1 MSETSSIE
9 VDSAAALRAALSNS
23 TGGETVLLAPG
34 DYGSLGVYS
43 DTFGL
48 TEGAAGVTVRS
59 ADPGAQAIFSGLDMR
74 GVAGLAFEDITFDHV
89 AEPHDPAHLRLAS
102 VTSSEDITF
111 RNVTFVGDPSLSDDS
126 DLSGT
131 PAGFGLQIG
140 ASSGVTIANS
150 EFVGLRKGLRLI
162 DSQDIVV
169 RGTEIHAFREDG
181 MNLVN
186 VQNVLIENNHI
197 HSAQAAHDS
206 DDHRDMIQ
214 MWSTATSPDDV
225 SRDVTFRGNLLD
237 IGDGDYTQ
245 GLFISNRPVTNHG
258 KGTDFHFSNIV
269 IEGNVIRNDQ
279 PNYLRVA
286 PTDGLEISNNTLE
299 RVVNPEHP
307 NRFDV
312 DPRIVLDGVSSNVTL
327 TDNVIH
333 KIVGL
338 QDRDDWTVAGNG
350 PDADGAPASDAATQP
365 APEPA
370 PAPAD
375 PDRKIVG
382 GGGGDT
388 MTGGSGDD
396 EFVLRF
402 GNDTATGGAGADA
415 FIIDWRYRDAGDAH
429 TLTDLD
435 FEDGDEIAVRFFDG
449 RPITVDSAAGLEG
462 FVARAD
468 VTAETVGDALHL
480 TLDDG
485 TGGTLG
491 LTLNGL
497 ADGAPSEPTAPEQPT
512 EPEEPTEPEQ
522 PTEPDAP
529 ADPDRKIVG
538 GGGDDTMTG
547 GSGDDEF
554 VLRFGNDTATG
565 GAGADAF
572 IIDWRYRDAGDAHT
586 LTDLDFEDG
595 DEIAVRFFDG
605 RPITVDSAAG
615 LEGFVARAD
624 VTAETVGD
632 ALHLTLDDGTGGT
645 LGLTLNGFD
654 EFQFV

>member
-1 MSETSSIE
+1 MATVDFNRLYVFGDSFSDTGAGGGAPGTDFGVRTDGGTAASYLAESFGNPVALPDDLAVGGGSQSSINFA
-9 VDSAAALRAALSNS
+9 VSGARVGS
-23 TGGETVLLAPG
+23 PG
-34 DYGSLGVYS
+34 RDGQPSLQDQVG
-43 DTFGL
+43 
-48 TEGAAGVTVRS
+48 
-59 ADPGAQAIFSGLDMR
+59 QFSGLVGSGTASFDSMDTLFFLAGGLNDRAITGSRR
-74 GVAGLAFEDITFDHV
+74 GNNREMTPVEDIIASYTTQVEDLVELGARYIQLALLPAAIPAFTEIATTLNPVYDTLVTTLDEFYDNVSITVSPWGRYFD
-89 AEPHDPAHLRLAS
+89 
-102 VTSSEDITF
+102 DIIENPDDYGMV
-111 RNVTFVGDPSLSDDS
+111 NVTDPYLGESD
-126 DLSGT
+126 
-131 PAGFGLQIG
+131 PEG
-140 ASSGVTIANS
+140 ARD
-150 EFVGLRKGLRLI
+150 EYFYYY
-162 DSQDIVV
+162 
-169 RGTEIHAFREDG
+169 
-181 MNLVN
+181 
-186 VQNVLIENNHI
+186 
-197 HSAQAAHDS
+197 SA
-206 DDHRDMIQ
+206 
-214 MWSTATSPDDV
+214 
-225 SRDVTFRGNLLD
+225 
-237 IGDGDYTQ
+237 
-245 GLFISNRPVTNHG
+245 
-258 KGTDFHFSNIV
+258 
-269 IEGNVIRNDQ
+269 
-279 PNYLRVA
+279 
-286 PTDGLEISNNTLE
+286 
-299 RVVNPEHP
+299 HP
-307 NRFDV
+307 
-312 DPRIVLDGVSSNVTL
+312 
-327 TDNVIH
+327 
-333 KIVGL
+333 
-338 QDRDDWTVAGNG
+338 
-350 PDADGAPASDAATQP
+350 SDAAHAKVGDRLFADAQTIAEVIPSDAPTEPEQP
-365 APEPA
+365 TEPEEPTE
-370 PAPAD
+370 PEQPTEPEEPTEPEQPAD

-402 GNDTATGGAGADA
+402 GNDTATGGAGADE

-429 TLTDLD
+429 TLTDLN

-512 EPEEPTEPEQ
+512 EPEEPTAPEQ

-547 GSGDDEF
+547 GNGDDEF

-565 GAGADAF
+565 GAGADEF

-586 LTDLDFEDG
+586 LTDLNFEDG